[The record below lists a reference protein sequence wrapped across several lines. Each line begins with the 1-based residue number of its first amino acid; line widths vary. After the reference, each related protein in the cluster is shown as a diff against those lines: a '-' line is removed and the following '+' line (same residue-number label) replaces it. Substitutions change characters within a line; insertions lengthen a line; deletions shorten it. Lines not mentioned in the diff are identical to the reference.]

1 MDLINILKIFN
12 LPNRDEKPRKLGLT
26 IILDQGLPFNLYLD
40 YIETFHKYID
50 FIKFGWCTS
59 ILTSCIKEKIK
70 IAHEYNIGCFL
81 GGTFFEKAFSQN
93 SIEKFI
99 DYVQN
104 FLNLNII
111 EISNGTIPID
121 KESKYQFIKKYSS
134 MFRVFSEVGYK
145 DVDKC
150 LKMAPA
156 EWIECIKEDLS
167 AGAEFVITESRESG
181 KSGICREN
189 GEVRYGLVKEII
201 NSEISPEKIIWE
213 APNKNIQTF
222 LISEI
227 GTNINLANI
236 SFSDI
241 VPLETLRLGLRS
253 ETLNLFD

>member
-70 IAHEYNIGCFL
+70 IAHEYNIDCFL

-104 FLNLNII
+104 YLN
-111 EISNGTIPID
+111 
-121 KESKYQFIKKYSS
+121 
-134 MFRVFSEVGYK
+134 
-145 DVDKC
+145 
-150 LKMAPA
+150 
-156 EWIECIKEDLS
+156 
-167 AGAEFVITESRESG
+167 
-181 KSGICREN
+181 
-189 GEVRYGLVKEII
+189 
-201 NSEISPEKIIWE
+201 
-213 APNKNIQTF
+213 
-222 LISEI
+222 
-227 GTNINLANI
+227 
-236 SFSDI
+236 
-241 VPLETLRLGLRS
+241 
-253 ETLNLFD
+253 

>member
-1 MDLINILKIFN
+1 MKIFN
-12 LPNRDEKPRKLGLT
+12 LPYREEKPREEGIT
-26 IILDQGLPFNLYLD
+26 IILDPGLPLKLYSD
-40 YIETFHKYID
+40 YLETFHEYID
-50 FIKFGWCTS
+50 YIKFGWCTS
-59 ILTSCIKEKIK
+59 ILTSCIKEKIR
-70 IAHEYNIGCFL
+70 IAHEYNIHCFL

-93 SIEKFI
+93 VIDKFI
-99 DYVQN
+99 DYLHN
-104 FLNLNII
+104 HLNLKII

-121 KESKYQFIKKYSS
+121 KETKYEFIKKYSS
-134 MFRVFSEVGYK
+134 MFKVFSEVGYK

-150 LKMAPA
+150 LKMPPA
-156 EWIECIKEDLS
+156 EWINCIEEDLS

-201 NSEISPEKIIWE
+201 QSEISSKKIIWE
-213 APNKNIQTF
+213 APKKNIQTF

-236 SFSDI
+236 NFSDI